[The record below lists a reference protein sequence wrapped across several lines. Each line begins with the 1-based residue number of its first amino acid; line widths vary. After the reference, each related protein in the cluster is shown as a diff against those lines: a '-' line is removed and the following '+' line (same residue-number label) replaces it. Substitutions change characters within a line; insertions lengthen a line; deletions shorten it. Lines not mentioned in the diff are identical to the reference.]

1 MQGLDTNVLV
11 RFLLKDDAR
20 QARLAKAEI
29 DRANAA
35 GETLLVSLLTVLE
48 TEWVLR
54 TRAGLEKADIIRT
67 FKQLLEAR
75 DLAFDDEAA
84 LEGGLHAYENS
95 KADFAECLMMA
106 HYLGLG
112 CSTMLTFDAAA
123 AKVPGCKLLTA

>member
-11 RFLLKDDAR
+11 RFLLKDDVR

-29 DRANAA
+29 DRAKEAE
-35 GETLLVSLLTVLE
+35 ETLLVSLLTILE

-54 TRAGLEKADIIRT
+54 ARAGLEKAEIIRA

-84 LEGGLHAYENS
+84 LEGALYAYENS

-106 HYLGLG
+106 HYRGLG
-112 CSTMLTFDAAA
+112 CSAMLTFDTAAG
-123 AKVPGCKLLTA
+123 KVPGCAMSS